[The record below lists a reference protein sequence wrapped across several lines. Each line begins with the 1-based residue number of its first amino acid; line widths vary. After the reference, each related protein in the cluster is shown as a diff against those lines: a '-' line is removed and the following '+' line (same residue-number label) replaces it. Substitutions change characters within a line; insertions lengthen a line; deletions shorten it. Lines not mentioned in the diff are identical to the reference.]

1 MKIGIVGLG
10 LIGGSLGRTLVAR
23 TDCQVFAF
31 DISKRAMLDGRLLS
45 AYHNPLEEKD
55 IASLDILFLSLYP
68 NALEEAIDKYCP
80 LLKDGCLVVDCCGNK
95 RRVVKQMEEK
105 SKKFTNLEF
114 ISSHPMA
121 GREFSGVN
129 HSTANLFDKASMI
142 IVPVKAQLKTISN
155 FKQFCLDLGFGSVVI
170 STAEKHDEI
179 IAYTSQL
186 AHLVSSS
193 YIKSPTA
200 KEFAGFS
207 AGSFRD
213 MTRVARLS
221 PEMWAQL
228 TVDNADF
235 LVKELG
241 YFIDNLTEYK
251 NALEKKD
258 VDKMKEL
265 LEDGNEKKL
274 ASERTRRSWLNDKQK

>member
-10 LIGGSLGRTLVAR
+10 LIGGSLGRTIVNR
-23 TDCQVFAF
+23 TACEVFAF

-45 AYHNPLEEKD
+45 AYHQPLED
-55 IASLDILFLSLYP
+55 QFGSLDILFLSLYP
-68 NALEEAIDKYCP
+68 NALEQAIDKYCP

-105 SKKFTNLEF
+105 TKQFANLEF
-114 ISSHPMA
+114 ISAHPMA

-142 IVPVKAQLKTISN
+142 LVPVNAQLKTLSN
-155 FKQFCLDLGFGSVVI
+155 FKKFCLELGFGSVVI
-170 STAEKHDEI
+170 STAKKHDEI

-200 KEFAGFS
+200 SQFAGFS

-221 PEMWAQL
+221 PEMWSQL
-228 TVDNADF
+228 TVDNADY
-235 LVKELG
+235 LIKE
-241 YFIDNLTEYK
+241 IDYLIENLTEYK
-251 NALEKKD
+251 SALEKRD
-258 VDKMKEL
+258 IDKMKKL
-265 LEDGNEKKL
+265 LDDGNEKKL
-274 ASERTRRSWLNDKQK
+274 ASERVRRSWLNDKQK